1 MDGKTVNLLSTA
13 LKIALGIL
21 LVLTSTVARTN
32 AAPPTPLTID
42 VVLSMT
48 GAGAALGKD
57 ESLAFAIFEKTS
69 NAKGGING
77 RPVHFEIHDDATN
90 PQVAVQLAS
99 AILARA
105 PVVFMGSS
113 LAASCAAMAALV
125 PQGPVQF
132 CLSPA
137 FEPKNGAY
145 TFGAG
150 GSVGYLLPASFN
162 YIRDSGYT
170 RVASIAT
177 SDASG
182 ISGERSM
189 DDAIA
194 LPENRNIKLVA
205 REHFAVGDISVA
217 AQIAR
222 IAASGAQLVFAFTTG
237 SALGTA
243 LHGLNDAGM
252 NLPVFATTSAMNV
265 QQLASYAS
273 FIPKELLFASNV
285 FIAPARG
292 GILRPVQQEFGEAF
306 KAAGT
311 PPSPLHSYSW
321 DAALIVV
328 SGLRRLGTNATA
340 AQLRAYI
347 EQLHDFPGVNGIYD
361 FRIGDQHGLTA
372 SSVVVSRWD
381 PKMAYWIPVSDG
393 GGVPLR

>member
-1 MDGKTVNLLSTA
+1 MNLLSTA
-13 LKIALGIL
+13 LKIALGVL
-21 LVLTSTVARTN
+21 LALTSTVARTN
-32 AAPPTPLTID
+32 AAPSAPLTID

-48 GAGAALGKD
+48 GAGATLGKD

-77 RPVHFEIHDDATN
+77 QPVHFEIHDDATN

-105 PVVFMGSS
+105 PAVFMGSS

-162 YIRDSGYT
+162 YIRNGGYT

-182 ISGERSM
+182 VSGERSM

-205 REHFAVGDISVA
+205 REHFGADRAYSRLRCAVSFCLYDWIGTRDCASWFERCWNESASICYYERNERPA
-217 AQIAR
+217 ARELRKFHTKGTSFCEQCVHCAGTGRNLTAGAAR
-222 IAASGAQLVFAFTTG
+222 I
-237 SALGTA
+237 
-243 LHGLNDAGM
+243 
-252 NLPVFATTSAMNV
+252 
-265 QQLASYAS
+265 
-273 FIPKELLFASNV
+273 
-285 FIAPARG
+285 
-292 GILRPVQQEFGEAF
+292 
-306 KAAGT
+306 
-311 PPSPLHSYSW
+311 
-321 DAALIVV
+321 
-328 SGLRRLGTNATA
+328 RRSL
-340 AQLRAYI
+340 
-347 EQLHDFPGVNGIYD
+347 
-361 FRIGDQHGLTA
+361 
-372 SSVVVSRWD
+372 
-381 PKMAYWIPVSDG
+381 
-393 GGVPLR
+393 